1 MGRDKLKR
9 NLSFKPICKGFKTT
23 ECNSDHKIHLLHEEL
38 EALYLMDI
46 KELYQA
52 DAAKKMGV
60 SRPTFARIL
69 KNARSKVAMML
80 VTGST
85 LIIEDEKDDFLVM
98 IPSNYQDVLE
108 VSTVNA
114 KYLHIYE
121 VKNKEVIKKKVIKNP
136 ISEQKIR
143 PAQAIPQICNKEGI
157 NFFVAKSIGAGLKN
171 SLLSLGIHSF
181 IKNKIEIE
189 HLKDLV

>member
-23 ECNSDHKIHLLHEEL
+23 ECINEHKIHLLHEEL

-52 DAAKKMGV
+52 DAAKKMGI
-60 SRPTFARIL
+60 SRPTFAKIL
-69 KNARSKVAMML
+69 KDARSKVAMVL

-85 LIIEDEKDDFLVM
+85 LIIEDEKDDYL
-98 IPSNYQDVLE
+98 ILLPSDYNDKLK
-108 VSTVNA
+108 VSNINA

-121 VKNKEVIKKKVIKNP
+121 VRSKKVKRIKVIKNP
-136 ISEQKIR
+136 VFEQNIR
-143 PAQAIPQICNKEGI
+143 PAQIIPQICNQEGI
-157 NFFVAKSIGAGLKN
+157 NFFLAKQIGAGLEK
-171 SLLSLGIHSF
+171 SLLSIGIHSF
-181 IKNKIEIE
+181 IKDKIDINS
-189 HLKDLV
+189 LKNLV

>member
-23 ECNSDHKIHLLHEEL
+23 ECNNEYKIHLLHEEL

-52 DAAKKMGV
+52 DAAKKMGI

-69 KNARSKVAMML
+69 KDARSKVAMML

-85 LIIEDEKDDFLVM
+85 LIIEDEKDDYLVM
-98 IPSNYQDVLE
+98 IPSANKDNLEISDVK
-108 VSTVNA
+108 A
-114 KYLHIYE
+114 RYFHIYE
-121 VKNKEVIKKKVIKNP
+121 VKNKEVIKRKVVKNP
-136 ISEQKIR
+136 MLEQDIR
-143 PAQAIPQICNKEGI
+143 PAQIIPQICNKEGI

-171 SLLSLGIHSF
+171 SLLSLGVHSF
-181 IKNKIEIE
+181 IKDKIDLDS
-189 HLKDLV
+189 LKDLV